1 MNNFGLPEELG
12 WRFDS
17 LYQWKLSRKY
27 PMTVE
32 HIEIGGH
39 TFQINKITDPTAALE
54 EAVAANSMDSFA
66 TPYWA
71 ELWPSAHRVERI
83 CYRKCYSQ
91 RHSTVLELG
100 CGMGLVGIVA
110 GHFGASVVLNDREDD
125 ALRLAELNYL
135 INLSTVPEVLQFDW
149 IAPVQRQFS
158 LILAADVVYEL
169 AIYQPLLHT
178 FRTMLAP
185 GGEIW
190 LAEPNRPIA
199 KDFFKVLSDNNFV
212 WEMIPKKVTRNG
224 RETRISVYIIR
235 RK

>member
-1 MNNFGLPEELG
+1 
-12 WRFDS
+12 
-17 LYQWKLSRKY
+17 
-27 PMTVE
+27 
-32 HIEIGGH
+32 
-39 TFQINKITDPTAALE
+39 
-54 EAVAANSMDSFA
+54 
-66 TPYWA
+66 
-71 ELWPSAHRVERI
+71 
-83 CYRKCYSQ
+83 
-91 RHSTVLELG
+91 
-100 CGMGLVGIVA
+100 
-110 GHFGASVVLNDREDD
+110 
-125 ALRLAELNYL
+125 

>member
-17 LYQWKLSRKY
+17 LYQWLSRKY

-71 ELWPSAHRVERI
+71 ELWLSAIALSEFVAENAI
-83 CYRKCYSQ
+83 PN
-91 RHSTVLELG
+91 HSTVLELG

>member
-17 LYQWKLSRKY
+17 LYQWLSRKY

-32 HIEIGGH
+32 QIDIGGH
-39 TFQINKITDPTAALE
+39 TFQFNKITDPTAALE
-54 EAVAANSMDSFA
+54 EAVAANTMDSFA

-71 ELWPSAHRVERI
+71 ELWPSSIALSEFVAENAI
-83 CYRKCYSQ
+83 PN
-91 RHSTVLELG
+91 HSTVLELG

-149 IAPVQRQFS
+149 MAPVQRQFS

-224 RETRISVYIIR
+224 RESRISVYIIR